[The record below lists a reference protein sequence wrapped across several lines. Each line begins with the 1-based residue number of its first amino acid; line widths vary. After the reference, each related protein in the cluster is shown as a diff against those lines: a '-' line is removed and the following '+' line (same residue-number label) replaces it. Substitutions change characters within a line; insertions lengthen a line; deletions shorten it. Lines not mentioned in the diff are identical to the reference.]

1 MKPLVYIITINWN
14 GLEDTIECLH
24 SLERITYP
32 NYRIIVVDNGSQNV
46 ESNILMEKFPK
57 IELVKNE
64 KNEGFVI
71 ANNQGIEMA
80 INNGA
85 DYVLLL
91 NNDTVVKDNF
101 LNILIAYAEANGDAS
116 LLSPKILY
124 YSSNKIWSNGGKI
137 SYFTGLSIM
146 IGKGKDSGKYLE
158 VVEPDFVSGCAMLVK
173 KAVIDNIGL
182 LDPIYFAYYED
193 ADYCFRAKKSGY
205 RNKVIPESIVWHK
218 KSASAG
224 IRGSNKVTPTQAFLW
239 ARNGLIFARKNLN
252 GWRLL
257 TFLIGQFT
265 AKFIVVILRASR
277 PRSIYGYL
285 CGLYRGLNGNDVRI

>member
-32 NYRIIVVDNGSQNV
+32 NYRIIVVDNGSPNV
-46 ESNILMEKFPK
+46 ESNILRKKFPK

-64 KNEGFVI
+64 NNEGFVI
-71 ANNQGIEMA
+71 ANNQGMEIA
-80 INNGA
+80 INDGT

-101 LNILIAYAEANGDAS
+101 LNVLIAYAEGNGDTG

-124 YSSNKIWSNGGKI
+124 YRSSKIWSNGGKI
-137 SYFTGLSIM
+137 SYFTGLSIL
-146 IGKGKDSGKYLE
+146 IGKGKDSDKYQE
-158 VVEPDFVSGCAMLVK
+158 IVEPDFVSGCALLIKTDVIK
-173 KAVIDNIGL
+173 KVGL

-193 ADYCFRAKKSGY
+193 ADWSFRVKEAGY

-224 IRGSNKVTPTQAFLW
+224 IRGSSKVTPTQAELW
-239 ARNGLIFARKNLN
+239 SRNGIIFARKNLN

-265 AKFIVVILRASR
+265 VKLIVVILRASS
-277 PRSIYGYL
+277 PWSIYYYL
-285 CGLYRGLNGNDVRI
+285 FGLYKGLKCK